1 MRTLAICL
9 LAALLP
15 AIAGAQSA
23 TTKEHQH
30 GATAKKEAAKPHKGV
45 AIVKSVDKEK
55 GTVTLAH
62 EPIPSLR
69 WPAMTMRFIAK
80 DKSLLDKLSEG
91 RKVEFE
97 FVQQGRDYVVTS
109 VK

>member
-23 TTKEHQH
+23 TT
-30 GATAKKEAAKPHKGV
+30 KEAAKPHKGV

-80 DKSLLDKLSEG
+80 DKKVLDKLTEG

-97 FVQQGRDYVVTS
+97 FVQQGRDYVVTK